1 MTTAPKYNYVALGM
15 LDVVHER
22 PFTDVSLN
30 ADDRHSMV
38 YIARRLHEL
47 LNGPED
53 IPVAPRPLQL
63 ALAGPNGRR
72 LRIVLINVSALD
84 SGRDLSLVGFFGQK
98 RFNAARTVIDGV
110 DVALQ
115 GEFPAFPEVVCYC
128 TLQLEDGNF
137 GNLVVLED
145 DAGREHWRE
154 STHHQY
160 AAADLA
166 PNYYASLR
174 LHNGVMRGGLKS
186 EPDIH
191 LVRTKYYDYQN
202 GFWCG
207 LRDLS

>member
-1 MTTAPKYNYVALGM
+1 MTAPKYNYVALGV
-15 LDVVHER
+15 LDSVPGR

-30 ADDRHSMV
+30 VDDRRSMV
-38 YIARRLHEL
+38 YIARRLHEQ
-47 LNGPED
+47 LNGPDD
-53 IPVAPRPLQL
+53 IPDSPRPLQL
-63 ALAGPNGRR
+63 AFAGPNGRR
-72 LRIVLINVSALD
+72 LRVILNNAAPLD
-84 SGRDLSLVGFFGQK
+84 SGRDLALVGFFAQK
-98 RFNAARTVIDGV
+98 RFNADRTVIDGV

-115 GEFPAFPEVVCYC
+115 GEFQSYPQVVCYC

-154 STHHQY
+154 SAHHQY
-160 AAADLA
+160 AVAELA

-191 LVRTKYYDYQN
+191 LVRTKYYDYRD

-207 LRDLS
+207 LRDLT